1 MWRALVEE
9 YWPAGQVDDAL
20 SVMECES
27 KGDPNAYNEASGAS
41 GLFQF
46 LPGTWTSASVSA
58 GWAGA
63 DVFYGEANI
72 AVAAWLSGS
81 AHPHGRTG
89 TASPS
94 RYVLTRPGGRR
105 SYTRLP

>member
-1 MWRALVEE
+1 
-9 YWPAGQVDDAL
+9 
-20 SVMECES
+20 MECES

-63 DVFYGEANI
+63 DVFDGEANI

-81 AHPHGRTG
+81 GTSPGRTG

-94 RYVLTRPGGRR
+94 PLRADSARRGR
-105 SYTRLP
+105 S